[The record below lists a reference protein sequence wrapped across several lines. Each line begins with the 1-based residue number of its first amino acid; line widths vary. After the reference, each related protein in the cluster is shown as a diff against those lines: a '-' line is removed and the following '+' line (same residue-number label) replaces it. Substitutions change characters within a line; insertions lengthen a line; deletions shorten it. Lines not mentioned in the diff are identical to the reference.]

1 MNFTQFVAK
10 QFAFPRGF
18 GGRIATFIMNCMNR
32 KQYKAVFDNIAVT
45 PEDVILDIGFG
56 NGFMIKKLLKKQ
68 PRLVCGV
75 EIATD
80 MLDRVK
86 KDNAVFVAD
95 GWLDL
100 QLADV
105 QQLPYPNNYFD
116 NIYTVNTIYF
126 WQNAPQ
132 CFSEIARTLKD
143 NGAFYNVF
151 YSKEWL
157 DKLRY
162 TRYGFSK
169 NNMEDMLEMTTDCG
183 LKIDRVIEISKGKA
197 YCIVGKK
204 QTEFSER

>member
-10 QFAFPRGF
+10 QFALPRGF

-32 KQYKAVFDNIAVT
+32 KQYKAVFDNIAVM

-56 NGFMIKKLLKKQ
+56 NGFLIKKLLKRQ
-68 PRLVCGV
+68 PKLVCGI

-86 KDNAVFVAD
+86 KDNDAFVAD
-95 GWLDL
+95 GRLDL
-100 QLADV
+100 RLADV
-105 QQLPYPNNYFD
+105 QQLPYPDNYFD
-116 NIYTVNTIYF
+116 KMYTVNTIYF
-126 WQNAPQ
+126 WQNAPR

-143 NGAFYNVF
+143 NGTFYNVF

-162 TRYGFSK
+162 PRYGFSK
-169 NNMEDMLEMTTDCG
+169 YTIDEMLETTTNCG
-183 LKIDRVIEISKGKA
+183 LKIERIIEISKGKT

-204 QTEFSER
+204 QNK